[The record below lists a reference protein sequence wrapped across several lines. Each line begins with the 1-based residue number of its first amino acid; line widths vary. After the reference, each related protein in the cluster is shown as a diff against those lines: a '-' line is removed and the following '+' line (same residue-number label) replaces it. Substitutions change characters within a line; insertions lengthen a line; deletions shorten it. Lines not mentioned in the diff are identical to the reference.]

1 MIVHPAPSRRSVL
14 GSGVA
19 ALTAG
24 LACLAAPAAQAGTPG
39 TAAVRDGVPLVPL
52 AATNLVANGAF
63 EAGTRGWFT
72 YGSRVS
78 STGAG
83 AVRVV
88 GTGSLGGVGV
98 YSGTGNR
105 PTVPVG
111 HRLHVQARARVCTP
125 GAVRLVLLV
134 SDGRTQLEAARVP
147 APAQD
152 AWQRL
157 AGVVT
162 VPASF
167 EGAALQVY
175 VLAFHASPGAAA
187 GAVVEAG
194 HVLAL
199 DLTDVY
205 GRGLEQ
211 PATLVA
217 PLVETRFGGHFE
229 GRVERFDALPDL
241 TAVPAG
247 KAGPRVRLRF
257 DDGYENN
264 LLVAAPI
271 MAKYGFVGTL
281 YTGTHPTQWL
291 GTMRPAG
298 RVLSVDGLRRLHEE
312 HGWEI
317 GSHTRMH
324 HDAVATPL
332 PEFVTSMEQSIQ
344 DLLSYGLPHPVS
356 FAYPN
361 GSRTAS
367 ADRYVYRLFEKCA
380 ITGGPE
386 KPALAWNAPTFYLGW
401 RVIPGSGSEKEAMF
415 AQAQQYVRDSIA
427 QGRNPVLGFHG
438 VDDGPAA
445 VSYSL
450 DAVTFDRM
458 ISWLW
463 SEGYA
468 VGTTGEIPAHNLVRD
483 PGFERT
489 APGGAD
495 APWRVNTTV
504 GGWRRTSAGPQVG
517 LWGMVM
523 DTAGTPVP
531 PTAAKTFSQRIP
543 VTAGTEYRTYLD
555 VNVSQHRSGAVRLN
569 AYFYDAAGRQVPGTA
584 FDLAVVRALTA
595 GNVSRAGRFTAPP
608 GAVTAELTV
617 QTSTGVGFD
626 GVAHVGHVAA
636 FPASLVDPLAA

>member
-1 MIVHPAPSRRSVL
+1 MSVHPTPSRRFVL

-24 LACLAAPAAQAGTPG
+24 LACLAAPAALAETSG
-39 TAAVRDGVPLVPL
+39 TAAVRDGVPLVPVS
-52 AATNLVANGAF
+52 ATNLVTNGAF
-63 EAGTRGWFT
+63 DAGTRGWYT
-72 YGSRVS
+72 YGSQVS

-98 YSGTGNR
+98 YTGVGNR
-105 PTVPVG
+105 PTVPAG
-111 HRLHVQARARVCTP
+111 HRLHVQARARVCTS
-125 GAVRLVLLV
+125 GAARLVLMV
-134 SDGRTQLEAARVP
+134 SDGRTQLEAARVA

-152 AWQRL
+152 VWQRL

-162 VPASF
+162 VPESF
-167 EGAALQVY
+167 AGAALQVY
-175 VLAFHASPGAAA
+175 VLAFHASPRAAV

-194 HVLAL
+194 KVLAL
-199 DLTDVY
+199 DLTEAY

-217 PLVETRFGGHFE
+217 PLVEARFGGHFE
-229 GRVERFDALPDL
+229 GRVDRFDELPDL
-241 TAVPAG
+241 AAVPTPAP
-247 KAGPRVRLRF
+247 GPRVRLRF

-291 GTMRPAG
+291 GITRPAG
-298 RVLSVDGLRRLHEE
+298 RILTVAGLRRLHEE

-324 HDAVATPL
+324 HDAIATPL
-332 PEFVTSMEQSIQ
+332 AEFVTSMEQSIQ

-386 KPALAWNAPTFYLGW
+386 RPALAWDAPTFYLGW
-401 RVIPGSGSEKEAMF
+401 RVIPGSGPEKESMF

-445 VSYSL
+445 ASYSL
-450 DAVTFDRM
+450 DAVTFERM
-458 ISWLW
+458 MSWLW
-463 SEGYA
+463 AEGYSVA
-468 VGTTGEIPAHNLVRD
+468 TSGEIPPHNLVRD
-483 PGFERT
+483 PGFERH
-489 APGGAD
+489 AVGGAD
-495 APWRVNTTV
+495 APWRVNTTA

-523 DTAGTPVP
+523 DTAGTAVP
-531 PTAAKTFSQRIP
+531 ATAAKTFSQRIP

-555 VNVSQHRSGAVRLN
+555 VNVSQHRSGAVRMN

-584 FDLAVVRALTA
+584 FDLAVLKTVTA
-595 GNVSRAGRFTAPP
+595 GNVSRPGRFTAPA